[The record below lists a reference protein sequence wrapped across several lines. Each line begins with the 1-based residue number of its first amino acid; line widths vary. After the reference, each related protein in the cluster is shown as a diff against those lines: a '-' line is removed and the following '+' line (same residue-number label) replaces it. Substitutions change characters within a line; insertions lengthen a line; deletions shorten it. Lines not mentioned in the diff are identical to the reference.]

1 MPQDDVKVIAW
12 PNQPAQLEHHFVG
25 GAPCPVQISFDKTP
39 ANVVVQATAQDPVHV
54 NMNMNMNLMARNT
67 IPVCIDV
74 CKPICAQSEYTI
86 GIEIFDRP
94 VALITLRGQTRI
106 FNCDE
111 KS

>member
-1 MPQDDVKVIAW
+1 MPQDDVKVIGW
-12 PNQPAQLEHHFVG
+12 PSQPAQLEHQFVG
-25 GAPCPVQISFDKTP
+25 GTACPVQISFDKTP
-39 ANVVVQATAQDPVHV
+39 ANVTVQATAQDPVHV
-54 NMNMNMNLMARNT
+54 DMNMNMNLMARNT
-67 IPVCIDV
+67 IPVCIEV
-74 CKPICAQSEYTI
+74 CKPICVQSEYTI